1 MQIILL
7 DLTIILQNIKD
18 RLHCGLQQQ
27 HSSAVEQQTG
37 GGEII
42 TNNTPLIKSVT
53 CHHLISCLP
62 SEVKWLVQCQYRDGE
77 ADRGAALGV
86 QLESPGEEWALIAS
100 IGPIY
105 NISNTKLLLVQNVKY

>member
-18 RLHCGLQQQ
+18 RLHCGLQ

-86 QLESPGEEWALIAS
+86 QLEGPGEATALLYS
-100 IGPIY
+100 HCFY
-105 NISNTKLLLVQNVKY
+105 KVQYIKY